1 VTPWPARG
9 SALNPISNVLLVLVV
24 RRRERRLQSEQKL
37 LATPQD
43 GWNALPVDTLTRLVD
58 SMPRRCAQ
66 VIASKGFPI
75 KY

>member
-1 VTPWPARG
+1 MQCKD
-9 SALNPISNVLLVLVV
+9 
-24 RRRERRLQSEQKL
+24 RRPQSEDEL
-37 LATPQD
+37 FEVLHE
-43 GWNALPVDTLTRLVD
+43 GWDALQVDTLTKLVD